1 MHCGLRFNGI
11 NCRITLLRNSFML
24 RCRDNVMLSYQVN
37 QQSLLQKLVKSVK
50 INFPKVVPI
59 GADVL
64 QTQDLERCGIH

>member
-1 MHCGLRFNGI
+1 
-11 NCRITLLRNSFML
+11 
-24 RCRDNVMLSYQVN
+24 MLSYQVN